1 MKPAGSVDVFDNEN
15 KQNVQIGENDLYIL
29 LEQVPLISIR
39 IRDIQCL
46 TRTEDD
52 RKKIDSKL
60 PSDAV
65 FYDFGE

>member
-1 MKPAGSVDVFDNEN
+1 MKPAGSVDVFNNEN

-52 RKKIDSKL
+52 REKNGL
-60 PSDAV
+60 QTP
-65 FYDFGE
+65 